1 MPVIYGVRQNF
12 DLAHRGSYFLPMSLI
27 QEIEVI
33 KGPSSTLWGSGALGG
48 VVAMR
53 TPNAL
58 DLLKNND
65 KFGFIRQGYQTANN
79 LSERDVSVFAA
90 KQIRCSY

>member
-1 MPVIYGVRQNF
+1 M
-12 DLAHRGSYFLPMSLI
+12 
-27 QEIEVI
+27 
-33 KGPSSTLWGSGALGG
+33 
-48 VVAMR
+48 AMR

-65 KFGFIRQGYQTANN
+65 KFGVKIRQGYQTANN

-90 KQIRCSY
+90 NDKFDVLLSGFYNNADNLRTGRGNKLNNTAYKQFGA